1 MPSATTSDAGGAPR
15 AELAA
20 SLEDLLAW
28 ARRLVPPGELSL
40 ASTALLARLARS
52 GGAGVSALAVAEGVS
67 QPAMSQMVARLER
80 DGLLTRERH
89 PDDGRALVVV
99 LTDAG
104 REVVTLRRAQRARA
118 LSALVDAAGPEDAA
132 VLDGAT
138 PALVRLGRAAASS
151 SSSIQTSQTSQTT
164 GRTPLS

>member
-1 MPSATTSDAGGAPR
+1 MPGAPDTSADGAPR

-20 SLEDLLAW
+20 ALEDLLAW

-80 DGLLTRERH
+80 EGLLTRERH

-99 LTDAG
+99 LSEAG
-104 REVVTLRRAQRARA
+104 REAVARRRSQRASA
-118 LSALVDAAGPEDAA
+118 LSALVEAAGADDAA
-132 VLDGAT
+132 VVDGAT
-138 PALVRLGRAAASS
+138 PALVRLARAAAVST
-151 SSSIQTSQTSQTT
+151 QNQNT
-164 GRTPLS
+164 GRTPHS